1 MCPPP
6 GGVSEEEDWPDK
18 GGFQIIGFKR
28 EKEES
33 VVMKIQPYEGC
44 LDNPRAEQSWRVVS
58 GARNKRGPLMLQIAG
73 LVLKEKKG
81 Q

>member
-33 VVMKIQPYEGC
+33 VVMKI
-44 LDNPRAEQSWRVVS
+44 
-58 GARNKRGPLMLQIAG
+58 
-73 LVLKEKKG
+73 
-81 Q
+81 